1 MIRDTQPYLSEAV
14 ASNKPY
20 LSEAVASD
28 KPYLSEAVAS
38 DKPYLGEAVA
48 SDERVIGWAGKAEA
62 PGKGGGRTPTMMMT
76 ATNTVQTAQRQ
87 LRPAHMYLG

>member
-14 ASNKPY
+14 AS
-20 LSEAVASD
+20 
-28 KPYLSEAVAS
+28 
-38 DKPYLGEAVA
+38 
-48 SDERVIGWAGKAEA
+48 DERVFGWAGKAEA